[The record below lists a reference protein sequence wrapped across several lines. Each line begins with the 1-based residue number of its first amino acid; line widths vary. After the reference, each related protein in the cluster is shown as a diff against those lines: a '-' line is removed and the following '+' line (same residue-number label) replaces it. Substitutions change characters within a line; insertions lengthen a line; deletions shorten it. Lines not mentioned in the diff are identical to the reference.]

1 MHGER
6 QNMRYNICMDEHEF
20 DIPLN
25 QEKNVR
31 ADAAR
36 NRERLLKSAQRLFAD
51 QGIEV
56 VTMSAIAKD
65 AGVGKGTLYRHF
77 ADKAAVCHALLDEDM
92 RVFQQ
97 QTLLALQASSNEVN
111 ALRWFLK
118 EATDYVVK
126 HSDLLREVANQ
137 GGIEMLSHPAHI
149 WWRQTILGLLERI
162 APQGD
167 LSYLADTFYAMLDV
181 QTIRFQRRNLGY
193 EVDRLQAGLDLLV
206 DRLLCESD

>member
-1 MHGER
+1 
-6 QNMRYNICMDEHEF
+6 MRYNIRMDENEF

-25 QEKNVR
+25 PEKTVR

-36 NRERLLKSAQRLFAD
+36 NRERLLQSAKRLFAD

-56 VTMSAIAKD
+56 VSMSAIAKD
-65 AGVGKGTLYRHF
+65 AAVGKGTLYRHF

-97 QTLLALQASSNEVN
+97 QTLLALQASNNEVS

-118 EATDYVVK
+118 EAAAYVMK

-137 GGIEMLSHPAHI
+137 GGIEILNHPAHI
-149 WWRQTILGLLERI
+149 WWRQTILGLMERI
-162 APQGD
+162 APPGD

-181 QTIRFQRRNLGY
+181 QTIRFQRHNLGY
-193 EVDRLQAGLDLLV
+193 DVERIQAGFDLLV
-206 DRLLCESD
+206 DRLLCEPK